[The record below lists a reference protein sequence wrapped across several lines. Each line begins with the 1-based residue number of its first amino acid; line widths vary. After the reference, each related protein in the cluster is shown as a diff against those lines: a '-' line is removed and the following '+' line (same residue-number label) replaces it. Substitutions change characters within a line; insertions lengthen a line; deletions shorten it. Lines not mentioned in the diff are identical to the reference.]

1 MWHTAAWKI
10 GKLFGCVV
18 TNKMLLY
25 DMNNRQR
32 IEQALQLME
41 EVRQDTGQNPIHNY
55 QYREIMHREIL
66 QQVMPS
72 ITRSIGGHG
81 ADAQSDTLNNIELK
95 SSTWDRKADPTVATW
110 RPIMFD
116 MSKIRDA
123 TKIYSYQALGHG
135 LWRRT
140 SAYPVANF
148 FVGPDHIHK
157 LHPLWAQLVA
167 EYDESRGRQDVTFTL
182 QQVLNLIDPEDIVW
196 FKQGQ
201 ITTNFT

>member
-1 MWHTAAWKI
+1 MCCIITI
-10 GKLFGCVV
+10 NV
-18 TNKMLLY
+18 LLC

-32 IEQALQLME
+32 IEQALQLLE

-55 QYREIMHREIL
+55 QYREIMHREVL
-66 QQVMPS
+66 QQVMPT

-81 ADAQSDTLNNIELK
+81 ADAESDTLHNIELK

-148 FVGPDHIHK
+148 FIGPNHIDK
-157 LHPLWAQLVA
+157 LHPLFERLVA
-167 EYDESRGRQDVTFTL
+167 TYDESKGRQDVTFTL
-182 QQVLNLIDPEDIVW
+182 QQVLNLIDPHDIVW
-196 FKQGQ
+196 FKHGK
-201 ITTNFT
+201 ITTNFA

>member
-1 MWHTAAWKI
+1 
-10 GKLFGCVV
+10 
-18 TNKMLLY
+18 MLLY

-32 IEQALQLME
+32 IEQALQLLE

-55 QYREIMHREIL
+55 QYREIMHREVL

-95 SSTWDRKADPTVATW
+95 SSTWDRKADPTIATW

-123 TKIYSYQALGHG
+123 TKIYQYQALGHG

-157 LHPLWAQLVA
+157 LHPLWARLVA

-182 QQVLNLIDPEDIVW
+182 TEVLDLIDRTDIVW
-196 FKQGQ
+196 FRHGVVSNDQQ
-201 ITTNFT
+201 